1 MGTISLHS
9 AGPLTKR
16 QRTICLLLL
25 RTRVIDFTPLPCMV
39 QTHPHTYLSDPFPLL
54 SCLKESLDHFHYFHI
69 DRLGVT
75 DLPRTFAQ
83 VCGGR
88 RPIIRPD
95 FPRQDLHFRTF
106 ALNQISPPLFFF
118 SCLFV
123 VCSHPL
129 LFFDTLPH

>member
-1 MGTISLHS
+1 MYGS
-9 AGPLTKR
+9 
-16 QRTICLLLL
+16 
-25 RTRVIDFTPLPCMV
+25 DTPP
-39 QTHPHTYLSDPFPLL
+39 THTHLSDPFPLL
-54 SCLKESLDHFHYFHI
+54 PCLKESLDHFHYFHI

-118 SCLFV
+118 FLFIRRV
-123 VCSHPL
+123 
-129 LFFDTLPH
+129 LPPSPFL